1 MTWQPSMPIAPP
13 WIVASE
19 QKATTRAPSAV
30 PVAARKPE
38 SSSWLSSSRDPSS
51 KNAASLVLG
60 LRGSLTRSTAGRL
73 AAEAAAEASLGWR
86 AIRRS

>member
-1 MTWQPSMPIAPP
+1 
-13 WIVASE
+13 
-19 QKATTRAPSAV
+19 
-30 PVAARKPE
+30 
-38 SSSWLSSSRDPSS
+38 
-51 KNAASLVLG
+51 